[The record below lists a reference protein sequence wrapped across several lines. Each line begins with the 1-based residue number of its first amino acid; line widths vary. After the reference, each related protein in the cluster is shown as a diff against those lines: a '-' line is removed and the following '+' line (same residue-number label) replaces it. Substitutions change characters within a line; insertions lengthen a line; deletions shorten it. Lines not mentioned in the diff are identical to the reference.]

1 MIDAMSLQ
9 VQKSSPVMYLKV
21 VWVNV
26 TCCVPQA
33 LAVAASNVAVDNLA
47 AGLVDAGVRVV
58 RLGQPVKVAPALRAC
73 TLEALM
79 AARPAGAAAAALR
92 QQVCSLRAAQSI
104 HPWNASMSACCRR
117 GACQAATGAAAEQAA
132 GWPAFKIT

>member
-1 MIDAMSLQ
+1 MQKASWVSLA
-9 VQKSSPVMYLKV
+9 
-21 VWVNV
+21 
-26 TCCVPQA
+26 CCELQA

-79 AARPAGAAAAALR
+79 AARPRWRCGRRSAAAGVQPKGGTIYPPLE
-92 QQVCSLRAAQSI
+92 
-104 HPWNASMSACCRR
+104 
-117 GACQAATGAAAEQAA
+117 CQYECLL
-132 GWPAFKIT
+132 